1 MGSILVCDKVRKTYV
16 SYKKGKKTCTEAVKG
31 LSFSMEKGER
41 LGILGPSGCGKST
54 LLKCVLGLE
63 RPDGGRAFL
72 SGRAGFVAQDP
83 YSSISPR
90 LTVEQIIEEP
100 LLYGRTG
107 AGRAE
112 RKELVREA
120 MEQMRLDPEKYRCR
134 YPHQLSG
141 GERQRVSIARAVI
154 AKPEILVLD
163 EPASM
168 LDYGVKG
175 EIAELLLASC
185 ENLQA
190 SLLLVTHDV
199 AFAKQMCGRMIVMRE
214 GEEVESGRTE
224 QVCKEPRSIFTARLF
239 RAAEDIERYW
249 EEKDRLE
256 TGSVMPKYR
265 TDTERRRLRA

>member
-1 MGSILVCDKVRKTYV
+1 MESVLACSEVRKTYV
-16 SYKKGKKTCTEAVKG
+16 SYQKGKKICTEALKG

-54 LLKCVLGLE
+54 LLKCILGLE
-63 RPDGGRAFL
+63 RPDGGRAL
-72 SGRAGFVAQDP
+72 LAGKAGFVAQDP

-100 LLYGRTG
+100 LVYGRTG

-112 RKELVREA
+112 RRRKVREA
-120 MEQMRLDPEKYRCR
+120 MEQMRLDYEKYRRR
-134 YPHQLSG
+134 YPQQPSG

-154 AKPEILVLD
+154 GEPEILVLD

-175 EIAELLLASC
+175 EIAGLLLDSC
-185 ENLQA
+185 RRLHA

-214 GEEVESGRTE
+214 GEEVESGQTE
-224 QVCKEPRSIFTARLF
+224 QICREPKSVFTARLF

-256 TGSVMPKYR
+256 TGTALKQYR
-265 TDTERRRLRA
+265 NAEEKRRLRA